1 MLWSTELR
9 ARGPG
14 MIPGPRAGPAA
25 RARLGHTSAMHPNAS
40 PMRHPRDRRR
50 RIGATA
56 VGAALVLLATAALA
70 ARLPSTTSPGALAAG
85 PNRVTAQE
93 PAPTGSGDTAA
104 AVPAASPTA
113 PPQHVSPAT
122 GADAQ
127 GASAASTRL
136 QPAHIAMDAWPP
148 PTPKPLSSLTGYV
161 WPIAHPRLTL
171 PFGPTLWGSRV
182 VDGQLFHD
190 GVDLATF
197 CNDRI
202 LATHDGVVLAAGR
215 QFDSLIGWVGNLG
228 AYYHRLNVH
237 HLWPELP
244 IVVIIDDGNT
254 YRSVYAHFWKVVVHP
269 GQRVHAGQLI
279 GYEGMTGHATGC
291 HLHYGI
297 FSPYETAT
305 FGIVPKVAKD
315 MRLPKLEIARIDP
328 LLVLPYR
335 RGLSGS
341 AKNLGGS

>member
-1 MLWSTELR
+1 
-9 ARGPG
+9 
-14 MIPGPRAGPAA
+14 
-25 RARLGHTSAMHPNAS
+25 
-40 PMRHPRDRRR
+40 
-50 RIGATA
+50 
-56 VGAALVLLATAALA
+56 
-70 ARLPSTTSPGALAAG
+70 
-85 PNRVTAQE
+85 VTAQE
-93 PAPTGSGDTAA
+93 PALSG
-104 AVPAASPTA
+104 PAASIGATPATPAGTPQTTA
-113 PPQHVSPAT
+113 PAT
-122 GADAQ
+122 GVDPR
-127 GASAASTRL
+127 GPSAASTHL
-136 QPAHIAMDAWPP
+136 IPARIAMDS
-148 PTPKPLSSLTGYV
+148 PTPAPVSSLTGYV

-171 PFGPTLWGSRV
+171 PFGPTPWGSRV
-182 VDGQLFHD
+182 VDGHLFHD

-202 LATHDGVVLAAGR
+202 MATHDGVVLAAGR
-215 QFDSLIGWVGNLG
+215 QFDDLIGWVGNLG

-237 HLWPELP
+237 HLWPDLP

-269 GQRVHAGQLI
+269 GQHVHAGQLI

-297 FSPYETAT
+297 FSPYQTAT

-315 MRLPKLEIARIDP
+315 MRLPTLEIARIDP

>member
-1 MLWSTELR
+1 M
-9 ARGPG
+9 
-14 MIPGPRAGPAA
+14 
-25 RARLGHTSAMHPNAS
+25 
-40 PMRHPRDRRR
+40 
-50 RIGATA
+50 
-56 VGAALVLLATAALA
+56 
-70 ARLPSTTSPGALAAG
+70 
-85 PNRVTAQE
+85 
-93 PAPTGSGDTAA
+93 
-104 AVPAASPTA
+104 
-113 PPQHVSPAT
+113 
-122 GADAQ
+122 
-127 GASAASTRL
+127 
-136 QPAHIAMDAWPP
+136 
-148 PTPKPLSSLTGYV
+148 
-161 WPIAHPRLTL
+161 
-171 PFGPTLWGSRV
+171 
-182 VDGQLFHD
+182 VDGRLFHD

-202 LATHDGVVLAAGR
+202 MATHDGVVLAAGR
-215 QFDSLIGWVGNLG
+215 QFDTFIGWVGSLG

-305 FGIVPKVAKD
+305 FGIQPKVAKD
-315 MRLPKLEIARIDP
+315 MRLPRLEIARIDP